1 MFVIN
6 HSDTNF
12 VINYAGQEKTLPS
25 EEIVYVDEA
34 WISWDTLHTMF
45 GHYVAKVDS
54 SEVPE
59 EMLYDNQIVV
69 KNNTIYRVEEIDG
82 IPSMFVSNGIASLYF
97 AEGIVPEKLSELTPI
112 RRFAQCTGYQTMLD
126 MADYLAVVAEED
138 VKITFT
144 GLKLT
149 EMPTT
154 KDTPQEADPYKPLAT
169 VEELEAAKSEL
180 TEMILALPKFEI
192 KIVTSLPAT
201 GEYLKLYLIKATK
214 GQTGDAYDEYIW
226 IDSLK
231 KFEWIGTTRIDL
243 TNYYTKG
250 EVDAKKYVNETT
262 LASNIQSVRDMFVNY
277 YTKTEIDAKKFAT
290 QTEVNAVSTNLTSN
304 YYDKTTIDSKG
315 YLTEDS
321 LGTKIDTAIDEALV
335 DVTDGFIKEE
345 NADAIVKNGIVA
357 NSLTLT
363 EEEQDQAHEWLGTAD
378 LVRPYIVNKQD
389 IITGSEGEVLYHSGT
404 SVLSQ
409 TLLNEGMIVT
419 NTEEMDSCKVEL
431 PSFKEVFES
440 WRPYSHLNGT
450 DNASASELAAWVYDE
465 SLDTIRMP
473 MNSTTVTGYVSP
485 KTYSKYDITVRLYSD
500 DSDDDQMGIVGAFA
514 VDSEGKEHTLTFIAS
529 PYNNTGKV
537 KWCCKVD
544 HCVYDLTSTAYDE
557 IMLMDKTSTVAG
569 ASSTGSSWK
578 AMGTGIVINVKR
590 EGNVFT
596 ATCSQFKSTTLDPN
610 TTMVIDLDALSATYP
625 VLNVFKGSA
634 AWGYMSM
641 SQPNSCYENVAISND
656 DGYIF
661 DVENDQVLEFDN
673 TTQTWVVKDTNG
685 VAGTIGAGRFSFNKK
700 TGKLFY
706 STGKEIIHIGSV

>member
-6 HSDTNF
+6 HSNTDF

-25 EEIVYVDEA
+25 EQIVYVDEA
-34 WISWDTLHTMF
+34 WISWETVHLMF
-45 GHYVAKVDS
+45 GHYVAKVESKD
-54 SEVPE
+54 VPE
-59 EMLYDNQIVV
+59 EMLYDNQIVI
-69 KNNTIYRVEEIDG
+69 KNNTIYRVEEVDG

-97 AEGIVPEKLSELTPI
+97 AEGIIPEKLSELTPI

-126 MADYLAVVAEED
+126 MADYLAVVAEDD

-262 LASNIQSVRDMFVNY
+262 LANNIQSVRDIFVNY
-277 YTKTEIDAKKFAT
+277 YTKTEIDNKKF
-290 QTEVNAVSTNLTSN
+290 
-304 YYDKTTIDSKG
+304 
-315 YLTEDS
+315 LTEDS

-335 DVTDGFIKEE
+335 GVTDGFVKE
-345 NADAIVKNGIVA
+345 ADMDTLVKNSIVSNTNA
-357 NSLTLT
+357 LT

-389 IITGSEGEVLYHSGT
+389 IITGSEGEVLYHNGT

-419 NTEEMDSCKVEL
+419 SAEEMDNCKVEL

-440 WRPYSHLNGT
+440 WRPYSHLNGN
-450 DNASASELAAWVYDE
+450 DNASESELAAWVYDE
-465 SLDTIRMP
+465 SLDTIKMP

-529 PYNNTGKV
+529 PYNNTGAV

-544 HCVYDLTSTAYDE
+544 HCVYDLTSTSYDE

-578 AMGTGIVINVKR
+578 AMGVGITINVKR

-673 TTQTWVVKDTNG
+673 ATQTWVAKDNTG
-685 VAGTIGAGRFSFNKK
+685 IIGTIGAGRFSFNKK

-706 STGKEIIHIGSV
+706 CTGKEIIHVGSV

>member
-34 WISWDTLHTMF
+34 WINWNTLHAMF

-54 SEVPE
+54 NEVPE

-126 MADYLAVVAEED
+126 MADYLAVVAEEN

-277 YTKTEIDAKKFAT
+277 YTKTEIDDKKFAT
-290 QTEVNAVSTNLTSN
+290 QTEVNDVSTNLTNN
-304 YYDKTTIDSKG
+304 YYNKTAIDNKG

-335 DVTDGFIKEE
+335 GVTDGFIKEE
-345 NADAIVKNGIVA
+345 NADTVVKNGIVA
-357 NSLTLT
+357 SSLTLT
-363 EEEQDQAHEWLGTAD
+363 EEEQDQAHEWLGTSD

-409 TLLNEGMIVT
+409 TLLNEGMVVT
-419 NTEEMDSCKVEL
+419 STEEMDSCKVEL

-473 MNSTTVTGYVSP
+473 LNSTTVTGYVSP
-485 KTYSKYDITVRLYSD
+485 KTYSKYDITVRLYSN
-500 DSDDDQMGIVGAFA
+500 DSDDDHMGIVGAFA

-529 PYNNTGKV
+529 PYNNTGAV

-544 HCVYDLTSTAYDE
+544 HCVYDLTSTAYNE
-557 IMLMDKTSTVAG
+557 IMIMDKTSTVAG
-569 ASSTGSSWK
+569 SNKTNTGWNK
-578 AMGTGIVINVKR
+578 YPNGITVNIKR

-596 ATCSQFKSTTLDPN
+596 ATCSQFNSTTLDPN
-610 TTMVIDLDALSATYP
+610 TTMVIDIDALSATYP

-685 VAGTIGAGRFSFNKK
+685 VASTIGAGRFSFNKK

>member
-144 GLKLT
+144 GLKLI

-154 KDTPQEADPYKPLAT
+154 QDTPQEADPYKPLAT

-262 LASNIQSVRDMFVNY
+262 LANNIQSVRDMFVNY
-277 YTKTEIDAKKFAT
+277 YTKAEIDAKKFAT
-290 QTEVNAVSTNLTSN
+290 QTEVNAVSTNLTNN
-304 YYDKTTIDSKG
+304 YYNKTTIDNKG

-335 DVTDGFIKEE
+335 GVTDGFIKEE

-363 EEEQDQAHEWLGTAD
+363 EEEQYQAHEWLGTAD

-419 NTEEMDSCKVEL
+419 SAEEMDSCKVEL

-529 PYNNTGKV
+529 PYNNSGKV

-544 HCVYDLTSTAYDE
+544 HCVYELTSTAYNE
-557 IMLMDKTSTVAG
+557 IMIMDKTSTVAG
-569 ASSTGSSWK
+569 ANSSDSSWK
-578 AMGTGIVINVKR
+578 AMGVGITINVKR

-673 TTQTWVVKDTNG
+673 ATQTWVVKDTNG

>member
-6 HSDTNF
+6 HSDTDF

-25 EEIVYVDEA
+25 EQVVYIDEA
-34 WISWDTLHTMF
+34 WINWETVHLMF
-45 GHYVAKVDS
+45 GHYVAKVEGKDI
-54 SEVPE
+54 PE
-59 EMLYDNQIVV
+59 EMLYDNQIVI
-69 KNNTIYRVEEIDG
+69 KNNTIYRVEEVDG
-82 IPSMFVSNGIASLYF
+82 IPSMFVSNGTASLYF
-97 AEGIVPEKLSELTPI
+97 AEGDIPEKLSELTPI
-112 RRFAQCTGYQTMLD
+112 REHAQCTGYRTLSD
-126 MADYLAVVAEED
+126 IADYLSVVANSN
-138 VKITFT
+138 VKVTFT
-144 GLKLT
+144 GLKLI

-154 KDTPQEADPYKPLAT
+154 QDTPAEADPYKPLAT
-169 VEELEAAKSEL
+169 LEELESAKTEL
-180 TEMILALPKFEI
+180 TQMIANLPKFEV
-192 KIVTSLPAT
+192 KVVTKLPTT
-201 GEYLKLYLIKATK
+201 GEYMKIYLIKANK
-214 GQTGDAYDEYIW
+214 GQSGDAYDEYIW
-226 IDSLK
+226 VDSLK
-231 KFEWIGTTRIDL
+231 KFEWLGTTRIDL

-250 EVDAKKYVNETT
+250 EVDAK
-262 LASNIQSVRDMFVNY
+262 NY
-277 YTKTEIDAKKFAT
+277 L
-290 QTEVNAVSTNLTSN
+290 S
-304 YYDKTTIDSKG
+304 
-315 YLTEDS
+315 EDS
-321 LGTKIDTAIDEALV
+321 LESAIESALNGI
-335 DVTDGFIKEE
+335 TDGFVKEE
-345 NADAIVKNGIVA
+345 DMDVLVKNSIISNTNA
-357 NSLTLT
+357 LT

-378 LVRPYIVNKQD
+378 MVRPYIVNKQD

-465 SLDTIRMP
+465 SLDTIKMP

-529 PYNNTGKV
+529 PYNNTGTV

-661 DVENDQVLEFDN
+661 DIENDQVLEFDN
-673 TTQTWVVKDTNG
+673 TTQTWVAKDN
-685 VAGTIGAGRFSFNKK
+685 AGIASTIGAGRFSFNRQ

-706 STGKEIIHIGSV
+706 CTGKEIIHVGSV